1 MCDKLFDMLYSA
13 LQMVIIKNR
22 FVVEDVKEEPI
33 LFSGKTIMMKSY
45 TKVSEPVKSYSDY
58 IAYVNHGTMMNM
70 AAVSNKFKVVFYIY
84 LRIIENHEANMTNGV
99 TDYSM
104 NIQCSVSDISRNT
117 GLSYNGVCKIIE
129 SLTTKQG
136 GQDFPVLF
144 EEEDGSYSL
153 SYLFCPFKNLN
164 EVLYYEEKKA
174 KKYYEE
180 HGTDEQRKKWRN
192 IYVMQDMKR
201 ENIAEY
207 AYITTSKFPDGMSN
221 YKWIMGYIYYMI
233 KGKTG
238 EDDFHIDYK
247 ELLKWISERTTKVP
261 TESYLRK
268 TVGVLAKN
276 KTLMLSRKT
285 AKGRIWYKLNM
296 DKVKM

>member
-1 MCDKLFDMLYSA
+1 MCDKLFDMLYNA
-13 LQMVIIKNR
+13 LQMVMIKNR
-22 FVVEDVKEEPI
+22 FVLEDIKEKPV
-33 LFSGKTIMMKSY
+33 LFSGKTVMMKSY
-45 TKVSEPVKSYSDY
+45 TKVSEPMKSHSDY
-58 IAYVNHGTMMNM
+58 IAYASYEVMMNT
-70 AAVSNKFKVVFYIY
+70 AAISNKFKVIFYIY
-84 LRIIENHEANMTNGV
+84 IRIIEKYNENQSNGI

-104 NIQCSVSDISRNT
+104 NIQCSISDIARNT
-117 GLSYNGVCKIIE
+117 GLSYNGVCRIME

-136 GQDFPVLF
+136 GQDFPILF

-164 EVLYYEEKKA
+164 EVLYYEERKA

-192 IYVMQDMKR
+192 IYVMQDMKK
-201 ENIAEY
+201 EKIAEY
-207 AYITTSKFPDGMSN
+207 AYITTSKFSDGLSN

-233 KGKTG
+233 KDKTSN
-238 EDDFHIDYK
+238 DDFHIDYK
-247 ELLKWISERTTKVP
+247 ELRKWIAERTVKVP

-268 TVGVLAKN
+268 TVGVLYKN
-276 KTLMLSRKT
+276 NILVLSRRT
-285 AKGRIWYKLNM
+285 AKSRIWYKLNM